1 DSITPSL
8 CPQAFLGAYEDFFV
22 SLTPIHRL
30 EPEGCGSCLKNKM
43 NWNFLRGRV
52 TQDLLVCSEA
62 CTDILS
68 LSSRVTSSLIGK
80 TANSQFTAHGG

>member
-1 DSITPSL
+1 
-8 CPQAFLGAYEDFFV
+8 
-22 SLTPIHRL
+22 
-30 EPEGCGSCLKNKM
+30 M